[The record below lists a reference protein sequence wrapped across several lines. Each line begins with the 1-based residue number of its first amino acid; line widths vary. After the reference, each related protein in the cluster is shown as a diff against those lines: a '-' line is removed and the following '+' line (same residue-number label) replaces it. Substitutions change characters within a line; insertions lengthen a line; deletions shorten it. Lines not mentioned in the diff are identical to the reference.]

1 MNMISRNGFFGDLW
15 DDFVDS
21 SRNNALLKS
30 DVYEDDNNYIIEIDI
45 PGYTK
50 ENVSI
55 DYENGYLIISAVR
68 SSNVDE
74 ARYIRKEKYYG
85 EYKRSF
91 YIGDVDEN
99 DISATFYN
107 GVLKIIFPKTSVKQ
121 EHKKRIEIE

>member
-1 MNMISRNGFFGDLW
+1 MITRNGFFGDLW
-15 DDFVDS
+15 EDFMDA
-21 SRNNALLKS
+21 SRNNSLLKS
-30 DVYEDDNNYIIEIDI
+30 DVYEDDDNYVIEIDI

-50 ENVSI
+50 EDVSI
-55 DYENGYLIISAVR
+55 DYENGYIMVTSVR
-68 SSNVDE
+68 SSSVSDD
-74 ARYIRKEKYYG
+74 RYIRKEKFYG

-91 YIGDVDEN
+91 YVGEVDEN

>member
-1 MNMISRNGFFGDLW
+1 MNMMPRNGFFGDLW
-15 DDFVDS
+15 DDFMDV

-30 DVYEDDNNYIIEIDI
+30 DVYEDNDNYIIEVDI

-55 DYENGYLIISAVR
+55 DYENGYLTVVAVR
-68 SSNVDE
+68 SSNVSDDK
-74 ARYIRKEKYYG
+74 YIRKEKFYG

-91 YIGDVDEN
+91 YIGEVNED
-99 DISATFYN
+99 DISATFHN

-121 EHKKRIEIE
+121 EHKRKIEIE